1 MSIIAQLLRTPPNAA
16 LFLIGL
22 FVVCL
27 FCQAYPATAAAHHAD
42 SSPHRVCAT
51 VAEAAAISPVDL
63 LVGSF
68 ATAGLSH
75 SSVVLSPFLPVSW
88 GGATRTGSMA
98 PQPDRPPHENPPA
111 LYCLNCTYRL

>member
-1 MSIIAQLLRTPPNAA
+1 MSIIAQLLRTPRNAA
-16 LFLIGL
+16 LFFIGL

-27 FCQAYPATAAAHHAD
+27 LCQAYPATAAAHHTD
-42 SSPHRVCAT
+42 SSSHRVCAT
-51 VAEAAAISPVDL
+51 VAEAVVISPVDR

-75 SSVVLSPFLPVSW
+75 SSVVLSPFLPVLW

-98 PQPDRPPHENPPA
+98 LQPDGLPNRNPPA

>member
-1 MSIIAQLLRTPPNAA
+1 MSIITQRLRTPRDAA

-27 FCQAYPATAAAHHAD
+27 LCQSYPATAAAHHAD

-51 VAEAAAISPVDL
+51 LAEAASVSPVNI

-68 ATAGLSH
+68 AAAGQIH
-75 SSVVLSPFLPVSW
+75 SAVALSPFLPASW
-88 GGATRTGSMA
+88 GWATRTGSMA
-98 PQPDRPPHENPPA
+98 PQPDGLPHQNPPA

>member
-1 MSIIAQLLRTPPNAA
+1 MSIITQWLRTPRNAA

-27 FCQAYPATAAAHHAD
+27 FCQSYPATAAAHHAD

-51 VAEAAAISPVDL
+51 VAEAAAISPVDR

-68 ATAGLSH
+68 ATAGLSY
-75 SSVVLSPFLPVSW
+75 SSVVLSPSLPVSW
-88 GGATRTGSMA
+88 GVAARTGSMA
-98 PQPDRPPHENPPA
+98 PQPDGLPHQNPPA
-111 LYCLNCTYRL
+111 RYCLNCTYRL

>member
-1 MSIIAQLLRTPPNAA
+1 MSIIAQLLRTPRNAA
-16 LFLIGL
+16 LFFVGL

-27 FCQAYPATAAAHHAD
+27 LCQAYPATAAVHHAD
-42 SSPHRVCAT
+42 SSPHRDCAT
-51 VAEAAAISPVDL
+51 VAEAAARSPLDL

-75 SSVVLSPFLPVSW
+75 SSVVVLPYLGVSW
-88 GGATRTGSMA
+88 DWETRTALPA
-98 PQPDRPPHENPPA
+98 PWPDAVPPPTPPA